1 MSVKSAIV
9 GSDETIEQFPCLMI
23 AENGEVVLFISS
35 CCGTSIVGNNKIGE
49 YSEYWDMSR
58 FKLFTGKVEL
68 SNN

>member
-1 MSVKSAIV
+1 MGIKSVIV
-9 GSDETIEQFPCLMI
+9 GSDETIEQFPRLMI
-23 AENGEVVLFISS
+23 SDNGEVVLFISTG
-35 CCGTSIVGNNKIGE
+35 CGTSIVGSNKMGE